1 MLRSLLVAF
10 LFGASTVA
18 GAQALT
24 LADVKAKKATQ
35 LTADELRALMP
46 GAKVVSRTPQGSTR
60 YWQNKPDGIFTASSD
75 GRGSCGG
82 RNCPSTGAGTWRVQD
97 NGTLCVTIKWPTIS
111 EDWCRYVFTAGDK
124 YYAVGKHEDN
134 APANEFEFSK

>member
-10 LFGASTVA
+10 LFGASAVA

-24 LADVKAKKATQ
+24 FADVKAKNATQ

-60 YWQNKPDGIFTASSD
+60 YWQNKPDGTFIPSSD

-82 RNCPSTGAGTWRVQD
+82 R
-97 NGTLCVTIKWPTIS
+97 
-111 EDWCRYVFTAGDK
+111 CRHPVLR
-124 YYAVGKHEDN
+124 
-134 APANEFEFSK
+134 PRRRCR